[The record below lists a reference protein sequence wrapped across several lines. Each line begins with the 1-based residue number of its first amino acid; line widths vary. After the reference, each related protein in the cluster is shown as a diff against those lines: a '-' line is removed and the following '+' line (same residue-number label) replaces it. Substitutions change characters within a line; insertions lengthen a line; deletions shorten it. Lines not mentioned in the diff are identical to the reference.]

1 MTPLHRH
8 PEVVFTDLGEGA
20 VLLHGETK
28 FFYSLDHVGAAV
40 WRLLDST
47 DGLEGLLQALAT
59 EYETAPDAARA
70 GVSEFLGDLERERLV
85 TREGTAAPP
94 FDGDSP
100 GEAGSVRT
108 SGRAGKKPFA
118 KPELVKHAEPLHAV
132 VMNPFDP
139 QLPLAE

>member
-1 MTPLHRH
+1 MAPLQRH
-8 PEVVFTDLGEGA
+8 PEVVFTDLGDGA

-40 WRLLDST
+40 WRLLDASGGL
-47 DGLEGLLQALAT
+47 DGLVQTLAA
-59 EYETAPDAARA
+59 EYAVAPATARE
-70 GVSEFLGDLERERLV
+70 GVSEFLDELEREHLV
-85 TREGTAAPP
+85 TRNLAAPA
-94 FDGDSP
+94 GDP
-100 GEAGSVRT
+100 AMTGPDDTARPA
-108 SGRAGKKPFA
+108 GRAEKKPFL